1 MVQFLI
7 RREKDPF
14 DDVFFPKLVTFNSSH
29 KLKHFCILGK
39 LKKKLFVL
47 FQTFSSLKLKQRKR
61 NEKRKGLV
69 IVFVKVFMVSGS
81 K

>member
-7 RREKDPF
+7 CREKDPF

-39 LKKKLFVL
+39 FKKNDLF
-47 FQTFSSLKLKQRKR
+47 FFRHFPASSSSK
-61 NEKRKGLV
+61 EKETKKEKG
-69 IVFVKVFMVSGS
+69 
-81 K
+81 